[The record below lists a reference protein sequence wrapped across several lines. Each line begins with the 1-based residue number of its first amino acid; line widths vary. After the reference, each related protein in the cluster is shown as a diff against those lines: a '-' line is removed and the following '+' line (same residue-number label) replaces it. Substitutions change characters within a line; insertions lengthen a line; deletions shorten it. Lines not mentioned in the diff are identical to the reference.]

1 MSYITT
7 GQRTA
12 QRLVTAPSFTDTCL
26 RLIYAGTDGDYGPST
41 GQPTYT
47 QGVSVPC
54 SFQSKPVR
62 DAQGQTEVPLTEAD
76 LFLAQDA
83 VLDPEDR
90 VVITHL
96 YGEEQVSPQTYNIVS
111 GPVVDGNV
119 MHAVLRLVTDGSNE
133 VED

>member
-1 MSYITT
+1 MSYVTA
-7 GQRTA
+7 GQLAA
-12 QRLVTAPSFTDTCL
+12 QRQVSAPTFTDTAL
-26 RLIYAGTDGDYGPST
+26 RLIYAGTNGDYGPGT
-41 GQPTYT
+41 GAPTYM
-47 QGVSVPC
+47 QGSALAC
-54 SFQSKPVR
+54 SFQVKPVR

-76 LFLAQDA
+76 LYLAHDA

-96 YGEEQVSPQTYNIVS
+96 YGEEQANPQTYNITS

-119 MHAVLRLVTDGSNE
+119 MHAELSLVTDGSDE